1 MFKFDIDTIE
11 TFITVAT
18 TGSFSMAAQ
27 KLHRTTSA
35 ITYRIKNLEKHLNV
49 ELLHR
54 NTRQVKLT
62 KEGEHLKQ
70 RLEMLLDDM
79 NSIETELIQL
89 NQNIEL
95 EFDISINNL
104 MYDKSSVSDLL
115 AFLSSSYPKTHFR
128 VRREV
133 YNGVWSRLLSEKSD
147 FAIGAPGW
155 TPISNRLDCH
165 PMGEII
171 WVFVA
176 SPKHAIRHYHGI
188 LSNDILRQFTAI
200 NVEDTSIHIR
210 KRKGWLLKGQHEI
223 IVPNIATKLEMH
235 IDGIGVGFLP
245 YLLVKPYLDS
255 GQLIARQVAY
265 PRANS
270 PFCFSWLRKE
280 SGRITQEL
288 ARMIKEK
295 HPIMWNFT
303 QHLDLSK
310 VNTYRA
316 EAEQEN

>member
-1 MFKFDIDTIE
+1 MSKFDINAIE
-11 TFITVAT
+11 TFLTLAEN
-18 TGSFSMAAQ
+18 GSFSVTAK
-27 KLHRTTSA
+27 KLHKTTA
-35 ITYRIKNLEKHLNV
+35 TITYRVKTLESHLNV
-49 ELLHR
+49 ALFHR
-54 NTRQVKLT
+54 NTRQVRLT

-70 RLEMLLDDM
+70 RLEMMLDDM
-79 NSIETELIQL
+79 NNLKTELVQIH
-89 NQNIEL
+89 QNIEL
-95 EFDISINNL
+95 SFDISINNL
-104 MYDKSSVSDLL
+104 MYDKYTVSALL
-115 AFLSSSYPKTHFR
+115 GFLSKNYPKTHFR

-155 TPISNRLDCH
+155 TPISNRLDH
-165 PMGEII
+165 YPMGELI

-176 SPKHAIRHYHGI
+176 SPKHPIRHYHGL

-200 NVEDTSIHIR
+200 NVADTSIHIR

-223 IVPNIATKLEMH
+223 VVPNLATKLAMH

-245 YLLVKPYLDS
+245 YFLAKPYLDS
-255 GQLIARQVAY
+255 GQLIARQVVH

-280 SGRITQEL
+280 KGHITQTL
-288 ARMIKEK
+288 ATMIKEK

-303 QHLDLSK
+303 HHLDLSK
-310 VNTYRA
+310 VSNYDKPPS
-316 EAEQEN
+316 